1 LSRTRAWMVAARPKT
16 LPAAASPVL
25 VGSALAFEVGGFALG
40 PALAA
45 FAGALL
51 LQIGSNLANDVY
63 DFERGADSATRLGP
77 LRVTQ
82 AGLLSGPEVKRGMW
96 FVFYLAAMIGVY
108 LTAVAGWP
116 VVVIGLASIVAAIAY
131 TGGPLPFGYRG
142 LGELFVLLFFGFVA
156 VGGTAFVQ
164 VGTVPTAAW
173 PAGLMVGCLASAIL
187 VVNNVRDHETDR
199 IAGKRTLSVILGR
212 TFGVIEYGVL
222 LIVAFGSVYAMVWLR
237 YVSTWALISYLTLPV
252 AIVLFVHVRKYRGP
266 VLNSTLAHTAQ
277 FLFLFSALFS
287 IGVVVG
293 AVMP

>member
-1 LSRTRAWMVAARPKT
+1 MSRIRAWMVAARPNT

-45 FAGALL
+45 LAGALL

-63 DFERGADSATRLGP
+63 DFERGADSANRLGP
-77 LRVTQ
+77 VRVTQ

-96 FVFYLAAMIGVY
+96 VVFYLAAMIGAY

-164 VGTVPTAAW
+164 VGAVPAAAW
-173 PAGLMVGCLASAIL
+173 PASLMVGCLASAIL

-212 TFGVIEYGVL
+212 TFGVIEYGAL
-222 LIVAFGSVYAMVWLR
+222 LIVAFGSAYAMVWFR
-237 YVSTWALISYLTLPV
+237 FVSTWALISYLTLPI

-277 FLFLFSALFS
+277 LLFLFSALFS

-293 AVMP
+293 VVMP